1 MPILVRGT
9 SLKSE
14 LDGHGPEDFPSR
26 SPSSCSCS
34 SSRYHVQVCVRN
46 LVRIFD
52 IFLSYCGISRIL
64 VPRPC
69 PPNSIIQGRCIQGG
83 FRIWHAIQ
91 KLLKL
96 YKLGT
101 FLKKKSVHQKSSLH
115 YCLILPKHSISN

>member
-1 MPILVRGT
+1 MPILVLGT

-26 SPSSCSCS
+26 SPSSCP
-34 SSRYHVQVCVRN
+34 RYQVQVCARDW
-46 LVRIFD
+46 VRIFD
-52 IFLSYCGISRIL
+52 IFLSCGISRIL
-64 VPRPC
+64 VPCPH
-69 PPNSIIQGRCIQGG
+69 PPNSIIQGGCIQGG